1 MPAQS
6 FSGREFLTDRFD
18 LLPPGALL
26 ARSDLA
32 EQALEGLV
40 RADRYAATTPLTC
53 GGEAADI
60 RDRPE
65 GQVVDQLVFGELF
78 DVLERHGALAWGR
91 ARRSGVVGWAEVET
105 LAAPTE
111 PPTHRVAP
119 VRADVFAGPSGGAVV
134 ASLPMNAL
142 VREAG
147 RRDGLVEVAGLG
159 WVAAADLADFG
170 VFERDLA
177 ASAERFIGAPFRPGG
192 RTVEGTDC
200 SGLVQQALYA
210 AGLAG
215 PRFAADQA
223 ELGAAVEIG
232 QARRGD
238 LVVWRS
244 GEVEPW
250 GGHAGILLDAQT
262 VIHASS
268 AAGAVVT
275 EALAE
280 VDARYR
286 AAGFEAPVVRRLS

>member
-1 MPAQS
+1 MAAQS
-6 FSGREFLTDRFD
+6 FLDREFLTDRFD

-78 DVLERHGALAWGR
+78 DVLERHGTLAWGR
-91 ARRSGVVGWAEVET
+91 SRRSGVVGWAEVET
-105 LAAPTE
+105 LAAPADA
-111 PPTHRVAP
+111 PTHRVAP
-119 VRADVFAGPSGGAVV
+119 VRADVFAGPSGGALI
-134 ASLPMNAL
+134 ATLPMNAL
-142 VREAG
+142 VRDAG

-159 WVAAADLADFG
+159 WIASADLADFG

-177 ASAERFIGAPFRPGG
+177 ASAERFIGAPFRLGG
-192 RTVEGTDC
+192 RTGEGTDC

-215 PRFAADQA
+215 PRFAGEQA
-223 ELGAAVEIG
+223 QLGVAVEIS

-268 AAGAVVT
+268 AAGGVLT
-275 EALAE
+275 EALVE
-280 VDARYR
+280 VNARYR
-286 AAGFEAPVVRRLS
+286 ADSFEAPVVRRLS